1 MAHVKKKV
9 GRHEILFSRQRKR
22 FCVKFVSQEKKIGT
36 KKKFWILTTC
46 NFPTTFQYW
55 KLYVKKG
62 FKKCPN
68 LLNCFLFFFSTKFK
82 DERFSILLN
91 RLSSSIYEYFKIFA
105 SHSRYRKQNNRIA
118 MVFMFT
124 FSEKKLQVGVLLHF

>member
-22 FCVKFVSQEKKIGT
+22 FCVKFVSREKKLVR

-68 LLNCFLFFFSTKFK
+68 LLNCFLFFSAQSLKTKDFQYCSIGCQALFMSTLKF
-82 DERFSILLN
+82 
-91 RLSSSIYEYFKIFA
+91 
-105 SHSRYRKQNNRIA
+105 
-118 MVFMFT
+118 
-124 FSEKKLQVGVLLHF
+124 LQVTVDTENKITV